1 MEFHPNIRRVEHL
14 IGVWA
19 GDGSGH
25 YPTIEDFSFAETVTF
40 SAIPGKPF
48 LRYEQK
54 TKGPKGPMHTELG
67 FLRPVGGDDVE
78 FVLAQPTGHTELLTG
93 TITADGLEFDGS
105 EVVSSPTAKH
115 VEMTRRTY
123 TLIDGGSALRC
134 EFFMAAVGQPMQ
146 QHLESTLRRQEP

>member
-1 MEFHPNIRRVEHL
+1 MDLHPNLGPVEHL

-19 GDGSGH
+19 GDGRGY
-25 YPTIEDFSFAETVTF
+25 YPTIEDFSFAESITF
-40 SAIPGKPF
+40 TAIPGKPF

-54 TKGPKGPMHTELG
+54 TKGKNGPMHTELG

-93 TITADGLEFDGS
+93 KITADGIEFDGS
-105 EVVSSPTAKH
+105 EVVTSPTAKP
-115 VEMTRRTY
+115 VEHTKRTY
-123 TLIDGGSALRC
+123 TLIEDGTALRC
-134 EFFMAAVGQPMQ
+134 EFFMAAVNQPMQ